1 MKALRILNNSILSNL
16 LVAAIWAFALAASAA
31 SAASSPYTGFHATT
45 PAGYDVLTLRPAG
58 TEVSF
63 LGLIE
68 CPELEG
74 VQHVSAGMN
83 ARVISA
89 DGAPLRQFPR
99 NFSFRITASLR
110 KTVLSGPSGEVAS
123 SENPQDFLLKLKFNL
138 KAYDGLAVHQIEPE
152 SVQMIGVPADIPYDE
167 RVYRL
172 SFSIDKMPITDRF
185 VLEVISP
192 NDERLTR
199 FHFDLL

>member
-1 MKALRILNNSILSNL
+1 MKALRILNHSMISNL
-16 LVAAIWAFALAASAA
+16 LVVATCAFALAASAA
-31 SAASSPYTGFHATT
+31 SSPYMGFHATT
-45 PAGYDVLTLRPAG
+45 PAGYDVLTLKPTG
-58 TEVSF
+58 TDVSF

-74 VQHVSAGMN
+74 TQHVSEGMN

-89 DGAPLRQFPR
+89 DGTPLRHFPR

-110 KTVLSGPSGEVAS
+110 KTVLSGPSGEITS
-123 SENPQDFLLKLKFNL
+123 TETPQDFLLKLKFNL

-167 RVYRL
+167 RVYRV